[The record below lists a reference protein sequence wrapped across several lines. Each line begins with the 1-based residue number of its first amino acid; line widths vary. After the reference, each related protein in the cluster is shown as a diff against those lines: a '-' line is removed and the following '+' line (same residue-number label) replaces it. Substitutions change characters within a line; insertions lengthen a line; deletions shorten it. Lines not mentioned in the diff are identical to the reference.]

1 MCRLTVWQTDRVLCV
16 DAAGAWVCLV
26 RRSSHSCRSC
36 WLLHATWMR
45 SPWLPAQWPHTKWK
59 MLILQTSTHIIQI
72 QKKPDLPLP
81 SQSFLYFP
89 NYAECATCV
98 LYDSPYFLSISKTD
112 YFLLYTDQFKSRLC
126 AGQSVTF
133 ILGFW
138 REACWMT
145 KRRTRLS
152 FAFLRVSFRIFTN
165 PSFFMI
171 PSILT
176 RFSAADAL
184 KHSHSIILPPLFGL
198 WVVHLFLLSPNISNV
213 SALEP

>member
-1 MCRLTVWQTDRVLCV
+1 MFSEKVQPFLQIVLTVTCYL
-16 DAAGAWVCLV
+16 DALTLAAC
-26 RRSSHSCRSC
+26 
-36 WLLHATWMR
+36 TMT
-45 SPWLPAQWPHTKWK
+45 HTKWK

-165 PSFFMI
+165 LSFFMI